1 MLKRLL
7 ALPGLSVLLLP
18 ACVAQPPVAVP
29 EWCDELNKATLQ
41 LQWFTQAQ
49 FAGYFAARDNGY
61 YLDECLDVTI
71 YEGGVEIVPIAV
83 MISGG
88 ADFAVS
94 WVPRAL
100 VPLEE
105 GSNVV
110 NIAQIFERS
119 GTVQVV
125 WADSGIR
132 RVEDLKGKIIGN
144 WGYGND
150 FEQRAGL
157 RHVGIDLEKDVTLV
171 QQNFD
176 MAAFLNREID
186 AAQAMIYNEYAQV
199 LEAVN
204 PDTGLRYRP
213 EDMVVLNWSEV
224 GTSMLQ
230 DSIWADAER
239 LEEEPGFRETSVRFL
254 KASLRGWIW
263 CRDFPAE
270 CVDIVLENAPTLGR
284 SHQAWQL
291 NEVNALI
298 WPSTMG
304 IGVMLEELWERTT
317 IVSVVERIL
326 DFLPPENAYRTD
338 IAAEAVARLE
348 EDGYDVFGA
357 SWERLVVELTEG
369 GE

>member
-1 MLKRLL
+1 M
-7 ALPGLSVLLLP
+7 
-18 ACVAQPPVAVP
+18 AVP
-29 EWCDELNKATLQ
+29 EWCDGLTKATLQ

-61 YLDECLDVTI
+61 YLDECIDVVI

-83 MISGG
+83 LVSGG

-119 GTVQVV
+119 GTVQVA

-132 RVEDLKGKIIGN
+132 TAEDLKGKVVGN

-157 RHVGIDLEKDVTLV
+157 RHVGIDLTKDVTLV

-204 PDTGLRYRP
+204 PDTGQRYTP
-213 EDMVVLNWSEV
+213 ADMVIIDWNEV

-230 DSIWADAER
+230 DSIWADARR

-263 CRDFPAE
+263 CRDFLSE
-270 CVDIVLENAPTLGR
+270 CVELVLEHAPTLGR
-284 SHQAWQL
+284 SHQTWQL

-298 WPSTMG
+298 WPSSRG
-304 IGVMLEELWERTT
+304 VGVMVDELWDRTA
-317 IVSVVERIL
+317 IVSVVEEIL
-326 DFLPPENAYRTD
+326 GDLPPDGSYRTD
-338 IAAEAVARLE
+338 LAEEAVARLAE
-348 EDGYDVFGA
+348 EGYDVYGEG
-357 SWERLVVELTEG
+357 WERSIVSLHTG